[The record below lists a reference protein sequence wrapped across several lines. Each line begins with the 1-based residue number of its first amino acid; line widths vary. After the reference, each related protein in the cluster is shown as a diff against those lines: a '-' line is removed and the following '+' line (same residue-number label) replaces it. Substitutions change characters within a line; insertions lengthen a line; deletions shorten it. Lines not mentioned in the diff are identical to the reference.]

1 MTCRRPGHGRR
12 RVRSRLGRTRARTAR
27 LDPARKP
34 DAPHRTRRRHAV
46 GRDRTTAPLEGGSR
60 ERIGRAPG
68 GDGRLRRDPRGHG
81 APRGGERAA
90 AVRSVR
96 GSASSESVPRHTS
109 ATSTGSCRNCR
120 GAVGTATPRPDAG
133 AMASRWGAPASS
145 PAVRFPG
152 RSRTPG
158 GRSRP
163 PPTPPHTRGD
173 AGESPG
179 CTRRGAGRTASERGR
194 HCRRRLRTEQGFSE
208 KRRFPW
214 TQIDGLRWRCWL
226 GS

>member
-1 MTCRRPGHGRR
+1 MPSDGTERRLPWKEAPVSGS
-12 RVRSRLGRTRARTAR
+12 VWL
-27 LDPARKP
+27 PAVMVVY
-34 DAPHRTRRRHAV
+34 V
-46 GRDRTTAPLEGGSR
+46 GDLR
-60 ERIGRAPG
+60 
-68 GDGRLRRDPRGHG
+68 GDG

-109 ATSTGSCRNCR
+109 ATSTGSCRSCR

-145 PAVRFPG
+145 PALRFPG

-163 PPTPPHTRGD
+163 PPTPPHTRETR
-173 AGESPG
+173 ANPPG

-208 KRRFPW
+208 RRRFPW
-214 TQIDGLRWRCWL
+214 TQNDGLRWRCWL